1 MNDIGRKFGK
11 FAVAVVL
18 SLAMGQAIPAL
29 AANVAVNG
37 SFENNYPGDYICGNW
52 WYNVGWQSSLCNPL
66 RQGEWGQ
73 TIPGWQETG
82 EGVNWTAL
90 GPLPHPVPPDGDH
103 AIDLLGAGKIEQ
115 SIPTTPGTVY
125 TVSFLYARNAACNTA
140 GVSATARAG
149 ASAAV
154 VTPTATGTT
163 PGDWEL
169 ATFTFAGAAAPAT
182 TTTLSFEANPGNPDG
197 LCGGVLIDLVSV
209 DADATPPPYYPPVI
223 DPPTLP
229 DARVGD
235 GYTFAFTAQGSP
247 LITWTVS
254 AGTLPAGLSLSP
266 AGVLSGIPTAA
277 GTATFTVRAA
287 NQSTTPDTEVVT
299 LTVLPALAPPVIT
312 TSGVIANATAGVG
325 YAYTFSATGTAPFT
339 WSIKDGSLPGGL
351 SLSPGGVLTGTPTTP
366 GTYNFTVR
374 VTNPSPT
381 GASAPVTLTVLPAP
395 PVINAFTL
403 ASAQVGVAYSYTF
416 TASGSPPIT
425 WSLASGSLP
434 AGMTLSSG
442 GLLSGTP
449 TAAGTTSFTI
459 RASNASTTSA
469 TAVVNFT
476 ALLVPPVINPFTLGS
491 AQVGAPYSTTFTA
504 TGSPPITWSVA
515 SGSLPAGVSLSSGG
529 VLAGT
534 PTAAGSFTFT
544 IRASNGSATPATAV
558 ATLTVAPVVSPPV
571 IGAFGVLADGQ
582 VGVPYSYTF
591 SATGTPPI
599 TWSVAS
605 GSLPAGLTLS
615 SGGALSGTPTAAGT
629 FAFTIR
635 ATNAAT
641 SATAAVTLK
650 VAPAPTQAMPETIAD
665 CKKDGWK
672 KYGVFKN
679 QGDCVSYVAT
689 HGNNPPA
696 GQPMPKTKDDCK
708 NGGWRDFDGFRSQ
721 SECTGYVESLPKSR
735 DECRND
741 GWRRHG
747 CYRDQGDCERDADRN
762 GRDRDRGRDDDDD
775 RDRDRGRD
783 DDNDRDR
790 DRNRDRGG

>member
-1 MNDIGRKFGK
+1 MNDIGRKFGRLV
-11 FAVAVVL
+11 VAAML
-18 SLAMGQAIPAL
+18 SLAMVQAMPAL
-29 AANVAVNG
+29 GANLAVNG

-52 WYNVGWQSSLCNPL
+52 WYNVGWQSSLCNPS
-66 RQGEWGQ
+66 RQNEWGQ
-73 TIPGWQETG
+73 TIPGWQQTG
-82 EGVNWTAL
+82 QGVNWTAL
-90 GPLPHPVPPDGDH
+90 GGLPHPVAPDGDH

-149 ASAAV
+149 ASAAF
-154 VTPTATGTT
+154 VTPSATGTT

-169 ATFTFAGAAAPAT
+169 AAFTFAGAAAPAT
-182 TTTLSFEANPGNPDG
+182 TTTLSFESNPGNPDG

-247 LITWTVS
+247 LITWSVS
-254 AGTLPAGLSLSP
+254 AGTLPAGLTLSP
-266 AGVLSGIPTAA
+266 AGVLSGIPTTA
-277 GTATFTVRAA
+277 GTATFTIRASNDETKPA
-287 NQSTTPDTEVVT
+287 DTRVVT
-299 LTVLPALAPPVIT
+299 LNVSPAIAPPVIT
-312 TSGVIANATAGVG
+312 TSGVIANGTAGVS
-325 YAYTFSATGTAPFT
+325 YAYTLSATGTAPFT
-339 WSIKDGSLPGGL
+339 WSVAGGSLPANL
-351 SLSPGGVLTGTPTTP
+351 SLSPGGVITGVPTTP
-366 GTYNFTVR
+366 GTYHFTIR
-374 VTNPSPT
+374 VTNPSTKPDT
-381 GASAPVTLTVLPAP
+381 APLTLTVLPAP

-449 TAAGTTSFTI
+449 SAAGTTTFTI

-491 AQVGAPYSTTFTA
+491 AQVGVAYSTTFTA

-529 VLAGT
+529 VLSGT

-571 IGAFGVLADGQ
+571 IGAFGVLADAQ

-591 SATGTPPI
+591 SASGTPPI

-615 SGGALSGTPTAAGT
+615 SGGMLSGTPTAAGSFT
-629 FAFTIR
+629 FTIR

-650 VAPAPTQAMPETIAD
+650 VVPPQQSAMPDSIDD
-665 CKKDGWK
+665 CKKDGWRR
-672 KYGVFKN
+672 YGVFKN

-689 HGNNPPA
+689 HGGNPPA
-696 GQPMPKTKDDCK
+696 GTPMPKTKDECRD
-708 NGGWRDFDGFRSQ
+708 GGWRHYDDFRNQG
-721 SECTGYVESLPKSR
+721 ECFDFVESLPKSR

-741 GWRRHG
+741 RWRGHG
-747 CYRDQGDCERDADRN
+747 CYRDQGDCERDADRY
-762 GRDRDRGRDDDDD
+762 GRDRDRDRDRDDD
-775 RDRDRGRD
+775 RDD
-783 DDNDRDR
+783 DR
-790 DRNRDRGG
+790 DRNRDRDRRG